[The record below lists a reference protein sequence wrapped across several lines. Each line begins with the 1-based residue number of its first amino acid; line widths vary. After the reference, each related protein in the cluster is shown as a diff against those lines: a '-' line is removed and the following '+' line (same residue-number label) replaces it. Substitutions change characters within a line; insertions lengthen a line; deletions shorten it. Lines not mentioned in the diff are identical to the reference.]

1 MRITTVFRRLLGVTK
16 MFVEDVRFETVG
28 SLAIEVRPTWR
39 LSRCGRCCRRAPRYD
54 RRRQRRWR
62 HLPWGRTR
70 IDLLY
75 APWRVDCRDCGVRVE
90 QVPWAAAGSRF
101 TQDLEEMAAYL
112 AQVTDRTQVSR
123 LLGISWQTVGSIIQ
137 RLVAER
143 LDPERLQGLRRIG
156 VDEFSYRKRHRYLT
170 LVVDHDRRRV
180 VWASAGRSAE
190 TLEGFFELL
199 GSDGRDQI
207 ELVTIDMAAG
217 YIKAVE
223 SSLPNAEIVFDR
235 FHVERLAHD
244 ALDEVRRAMVREVKG
259 TAEGKAIK
267 GLRFLLLKHP
277 DNLSSKQELKLS
289 EVQRTH
295 QRLYRAYLL
304 KETLA
309 EALDQDD
316 VEAARQVLRAW
327 LAWASRSRL
336 PPFVKT
342 ARTIRKYF
350 DGVLAY
356 VQTRLTN
363 GLTEGFNN
371 KLRVVARRA
380 YGFHSPEPLI
390 AMLLLTCGG
399 IQLDPP
405 LAQLVAS

>member
-1 MRITTVFRRLLGVTK
+1 MRITTVFRRLLGVTR
-16 MFVEDVRFETVG
+16 MFVEAVRFATDG

-54 RRRQRRWR
+54 RRPLRRWR
-62 HLPWGRTR
+62 HLPGGRTR
-70 IDLLY
+70 VDLLY
-75 APWRVDCRDCGVRVE
+75 APWRVDCGDCGVRVE

-101 TQDLEEMAAYL
+101 THDLEEMAAYL

-156 VDEFSYRKRHRYLT
+156 ADEFSYRKRHRYLT

-180 VWASAGRSAE
+180 VWASEGRSAE

-199 GSDGRDQI
+199 GADGRDQI

-223 SSLPNAEIVFDR
+223 NSLPNAQIVFDR

-277 DNLSSKQELKLS
+277 DNLSSEQVS
-289 EVQRTH
+289 DVNYICASTTI
-295 QRLYRAYLL
+295 
-304 KETLA
+304 TLVHGVVWFFRDLA
-309 EALDQDD
+309 KPG
-316 VEAARQVLRAW
+316 ARFRDA
-327 LAWASRSRL
+327 
-336 PPFVKT
+336 
-342 ARTIRKYF
+342 
-350 DGVLAY
+350 
-356 VQTRLTN
+356 RLT
-363 GLTEGFNN
+363 
-371 KLRVVARRA
+371 A
-380 YGFHSPEPLI
+380 
-390 AMLLLTCGG
+390 
-399 IQLDPP
+399 
-405 LAQLVAS
+405 

>member
-1 MRITTVFRRLLGVTK
+1 
-16 MFVEDVRFETVG
+16 
-28 SLAIEVRPTWR
+28 
-39 LSRCGRCCRRAPRYD
+39 
-54 RRRQRRWR
+54 
-62 HLPWGRTR
+62 
-70 IDLLY
+70 
-75 APWRVDCRDCGVRVE
+75 VDCQHCGVRVE
-90 QVPWAAAGSRF
+90 QVPWAGAASRF
-101 TQDLEEMAAYL
+101 TRDLEEMAAYL

-123 LLGISWQTVGSIIQ
+123 LLGISWQSVGSIIE
-137 RLVAER
+137 RLVTER

-180 VWASAGRSAE
+180 VWACEGRSAQ
-190 TLEGFFELL
+190 TLEGFFDLL
-199 GSDGRDQI
+199 GTDGRDQI

-217 YIKAVE
+217 YIKAIE
-223 SSLPNAEIVFDR
+223 SSLPNAQIVFDR

-244 ALDEVRRAMVREVKG
+244 ALDEVRRAMVRETKG
-259 TAEGKAIK
+259 TAQGKAIK
-267 GLRFLLLKHP
+267 GLRFLLLKNP
-277 DNLSSKQELKLS
+277 DNLSSGQELKLC

-316 VEAARQVLRAW
+316 VDSARQVLRAW

-336 PPFVKT
+336 PPFVKA

-371 KLRVVARRA
+371 KLRVIARRA

-390 AMLLLTCGG
+390 AMLLLSCGG

-405 LAQLVAS
+405 LAQLSAS

>member
-16 MFVEDVRFETVG
+16 LFVEEVRFETGG

-39 LSRCGRCCRRAPRYD
+39 LPRCGRCSRRAPRYD
-54 RRRQRRWR
+54 RRPSRRWR

-75 APWRVDCRDCGVRVE
+75 APWRVDCRHCGVRVE

-101 TQDLEEMAAYL
+101 THDLEEVAAYL

-123 LLGISWQTVGSIIQ
+123 LLGISWQSVGSIIE

-143 LDPERLQGLRRIG
+143 LDPERLTGLRRIG

-180 VWASAGRSAE
+180 VWASEGRSAE
-190 TLEGFFELL
+190 ALEGFFDLL
-199 GSDGRDQI
+199 GTDGRDQI

-223 SSLPNAEIVFDR
+223 NSLPSAQIVFDR

-267 GLRFLLLKHP
+267 GLRFLLLKNP
-277 DNLSSKQELKLS
+277 DNLSSGQEQRLC

-295 QRLYRAYLL
+295 QRLFRAYLL

-316 VEAARQVLRAW
+316 VDAARQVLRAW

-336 PPFVKT
+336 PPFVKA

-371 KLRVVARRA
+371 KLRVIARRA

-405 LAQLVAS
+405 LPTAS

>member
-1 MRITTVFRRLLGVTK
+1 MRITTVFRRLLGVTR
-16 MFVEDVRFETVG
+16 MFVEAVRFATDG

-54 RRRQRRWR
+54 RRPLRRWR

-70 IDLLY
+70 VDLLY
-75 APWRVDCRDCGVRVE
+75 APWRVDCGDCGVRVE

-101 TQDLEEMAAYL
+101 THDLEEMAAYL

-180 VWASAGRSAE
+180 VWASEGRSAQ
-190 TLEGFFELL
+190 TLEGFFDLL
-199 GSDGRDQI
+199 GTDGRDQI

-223 SSLPNAEIVFDR
+223 NSLPNAQIVFDR

-277 DNLSSKQELKLS
+277 DNLSSGQELKLS

-295 QRLYRAYLL
+295 LRLYRAYLL

-309 EALDQDD
+309 EALEQDD
-316 VEAARQVLRAW
+316 VDAARQVLRAW

-336 PPFVKT
+336 PPFVKA

-371 KLRVVARRA
+371 KLRVIARRA

-399 IQLDPP
+399 IRLDPP
-405 LAQLVAS
+405 LAQLAAG